1 MTGDQR
7 PPPAFR
13 AERYDLVPSGLSLS
27 AVTAA
32 EAPALGA
39 ALAAIEPWSRFGLS
53 AANLASLFAPAAD
66 GGIRL
71 AIRSAPNGTPIGV
84 AVIRSPWLVG
94 PYMQFLGVLPGAQ
107 GAGFGS
113 AILAWYEAE
122 ARAAGMRNVW
132 ICAASFNDGA
142 VRLYERCGFEH
153 VVVLDDLI
161 KPGFDEVLM
170 RKRLSPSG
178 S

>member
-13 AERYDLVPSGLSLS
+13 AEHYDLVPGGLSLS
-27 AVTAA
+27 AVTTA

-39 ALAAIEPWSRFGLS
+39 ALAAIEPWARYGTS
-53 AANLASLFAPAAD
+53 AANLASLFAPTAD

-71 AIRSAPNGTPIGV
+71 AIRRAPDATPIGGM
-84 AVIRSPWLVG
+84 VIRQPWLVG
-94 PYMQFLGVLPGAQ
+94 PYMQFLGLLPGAQ

-113 AILAWYEAE
+113 AILAWYEAQ

-132 ICAASFNDGA
+132 ICAASFNEGA
-142 VRLYERCGFEH
+142 MRLYERCGFEH

-170 RKRLSPSG
+170 RKRL
-178 S
+178 